1 MNTKIKI
8 ATVMLSLSCAT
19 MAVTMDDV
27 GAVKFDPFIA
37 SKWVADNNSNLI
49 QYQMRKLKPGVNPQ
63 VYFILHKKQL
73 SSQAPY
79 GHNKNT
85 VRALECVVPDAG
97 QNHLEAGGFHFSRV
111 DDFFEFV

>member
-1 MNTKIKI
+1 MGKLTGKEG
-8 ATVMLSLSCAT
+8 VMKKRDLKGDSSWVIGKT
-19 MAVTMDDV
+19 
-27 GAVKFDPFIA
+27 PIFIWN
-37 SKWVADNNSNLI
+37 SFKWIYRLI
-49 QYQMRKLKPGVNPQ
+49 RR
-63 VYFILHKKQL
+63 FILHKKQL

-79 GHNKNT
+79 GHNKNP